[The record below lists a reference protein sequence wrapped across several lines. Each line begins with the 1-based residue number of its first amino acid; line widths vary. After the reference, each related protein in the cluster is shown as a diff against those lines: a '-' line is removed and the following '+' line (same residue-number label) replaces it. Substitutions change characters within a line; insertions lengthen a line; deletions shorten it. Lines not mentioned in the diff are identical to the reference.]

1 MNAEFHIPAAVQTAA
16 FSLAAA
22 FQVSENETF
31 LTPETVLSLT
41 VAGAIMGGFMACAF
55 FPTHRSLK
63 DWVNKWMSCTIFS
76 VVFSPLVI
84 DHLSS
89 GQPPSFAQVL
99 SVSGGIGMFAWFIA
113 GVMFQFLQKRAKKEM
128 M

>member
-1 MNAEFHIPAAVQTAA
+1 MYPQLHIPAAVQTGA
-16 FSLAAA
+16 FGLAAA
-22 FQVSENETF
+22 FQVAENETY
-31 LTPETVLSLT
+31 LTAETVLALT

-55 FPTHRSLK
+55 FPTHRSVK
-63 DWVNKWMSCTIFS
+63 DWVNKWLSCTIFS
-76 VVFSPLVI
+76 VVFSPVVI
-84 DHLSS
+84 EHIAN
-89 GQPPSFAQVL
+89 GQPPTFSEVL